1 MFGTI
6 GRITVPTVIN
16 SGQTFLL
23 AIVPQA
29 MFPAVEWI
37 KAAIW
42 GIPFTHYML
51 DSKSGAFAGIKSWLR
66 R

>member
-42 GIPFTHYML
+42 GSPSPTTCSIR
-51 DSKSGAFAGIKSWLR
+51 KSGAFAGIKS
-66 R
+66 